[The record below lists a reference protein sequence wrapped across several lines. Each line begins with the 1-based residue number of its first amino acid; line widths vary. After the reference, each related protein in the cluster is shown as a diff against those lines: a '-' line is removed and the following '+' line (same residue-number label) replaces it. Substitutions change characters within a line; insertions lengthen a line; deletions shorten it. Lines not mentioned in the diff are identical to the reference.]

1 MLLKRT
7 NDWKEFLSYQDEER
21 LNEILKKVA
30 KYRGAY
36 KNADD
41 VKMAQLWCAMLELK
55 KENLILLKRL
65 NRISFLM
72 DGMFDR
78 FRKQEEEDREM
89 IRSLERF

>member
-41 VKMAQLWCAMLELK
+41 VKMAQMWCAVLDLK
-55 KENLILLKRL
+55 KENLILQKRL
-65 NRISFLM
+65 NKLQFFF
-72 DGMFDR
+72 DGMLER
-78 FRKQEEEDREM
+78 VRKQESEDMEM
-89 IRSLERF
+89 IKNLERF